1 MPEKSNGRPQLW
13 QDYRKGTDIEALI
26 LSFKNQLKYTMIK
39 DKYTATNWDR
49 FYSIAKVVMDRL
61 VEGWIKT
68 QQTYYAKDVKRV
80 YYLSLEFLIGR
91 LLGSNLLNLMMY
103 KETQEAMESLNLN
116 INDLRNFE
124 VDAGLG
130 NGGLGRL
137 AACFLDSIAT
147 LGLPGYG
154 YGIRYDFGI
163 FKQIIRDGCQVEIP
177 DEWLKFG
184 NPWEIARPDFAFDV
198 HFYGKAEHKPGRKNE
213 IKPPWTGYQTVLGVP
228 YDTPIPG
235 YNNNTVN
242 TLRLWSAKASEE
254 FDLSIFNYG
263 DYISAVENKT
273 LSEVISK
280 VLYPNDNLLEGKELR
295 LKQEY
300 FFVSCSLQDI
310 IRRYSKFHDNFED
323 LPNKAAIQL
332 NDTHPALGIAEMMHI
347 LVDNNNLPWKK
358 AWEITEKTFSY
369 TNHTLLPEALEKWPV
384 SLIQNLLPRHMQIIY
399 EINKRF
405 LKKASIK
412 FFNNREKISNI
423 SLIEEG
429 DERQV
434 RMANLAVV
442 GSHSV
447 NGVAE
452 LHTKLLTKSVL
463 KDFYAFCP
471 EKFNNKTNGITQR
484 RWLLLANPGLSELIT
499 DKIGS
504 GWITNLSE
512 LKKLEKFSQDK
523 DFQKDFMNI
532 KMDNKKT
539 LSKMILDE
547 TGISVNPEAIFDIQI
562 KRMHEYKRQL
572 LNVLHIIKL
581 YLQMRKNPK
590 LDITP
595 RVFIFGGKSAPGYH
609 MAKLIIKFITSV
621 AEVVNNDP
629 IISDKLKVVFYPNYR
644 VSVAEKLFPAAD
656 ISEQIST
663 AGMEASGT
671 GNMKFTLN
679 GALTIGTL
687 DGANVEIR
695 KEVGNENFFLFGNTV
710 EDLDKLK
717 QKGYNPWDYYHKNE
731 EIKEII
737 DIINSDFFSPD
748 NTELFKPIYDTLM
761 TWGDRYFLLADFA
774 SYSET
779 HMEIDKTYRKKDKWA
794 KMAIINVAN
803 SGKFSSDRTISD
815 YAREIWKVKPVPI
828 ELTEEKE

>member
-323 LPNKAAIQL
+323 LPN
-332 NDTHPALGIAEMMHI
+332 
-347 LVDNNNLPWKK
+347 
-358 AWEITEKTFSY
+358 
-369 TNHTLLPEALEKWPV
+369 
-384 SLIQNLLPRHMQIIY
+384 
-399 EINKRF
+399 
-405 LKKASIK
+405 
-412 FFNNREKISNI
+412 
-423 SLIEEG
+423 
-429 DERQV
+429 
-434 RMANLAVV
+434 
-442 GSHSV
+442 
-447 NGVAE
+447 
-452 LHTKLLTKSVL
+452 
-463 KDFYAFCP
+463 
-471 EKFNNKTNGITQR
+471 
-484 RWLLLANPGLSELIT
+484 
-499 DKIGS
+499 
-504 GWITNLSE
+504 
-512 LKKLEKFSQDK
+512 
-523 DFQKDFMNI
+523 
-532 KMDNKKT
+532 
-539 LSKMILDE
+539 
-547 TGISVNPEAIFDIQI
+547 
-562 KRMHEYKRQL
+562 
-572 LNVLHIIKL
+572 
-581 YLQMRKNPK
+581 
-590 LDITP
+590 
-595 RVFIFGGKSAPGYH
+595 
-609 MAKLIIKFITSV
+609 
-621 AEVVNNDP
+621 
-629 IISDKLKVVFYPNYR
+629 
-644 VSVAEKLFPAAD
+644 
-656 ISEQIST
+656 
-663 AGMEASGT
+663 
-671 GNMKFTLN
+671 
-679 GALTIGTL
+679 
-687 DGANVEIR
+687 
-695 KEVGNENFFLFGNTV
+695 
-710 EDLDKLK
+710 
-717 QKGYNPWDYYHKNE
+717 
-731 EIKEII
+731 
-737 DIINSDFFSPD
+737 
-748 NTELFKPIYDTLM
+748 
-761 TWGDRYFLLADFA
+761 
-774 SYSET
+774 
-779 HMEIDKTYRKKDKWA
+779 
-794 KMAIINVAN
+794 
-803 SGKFSSDRTISD
+803 
-815 YAREIWKVKPVPI
+815 
-828 ELTEEKE
+828 

>member
-323 LPNKAAIQL
+323 LPNKVAIQL

>member
-1 MPEKSNGRPQLW
+1 
-13 QDYRKGTDIEALI
+13 
-26 LSFKNQLKYTMIK
+26 
-39 DKYTATNWDR
+39 
-49 FYSIAKVVMDRL
+49 
-61 VEGWIKT
+61 
-68 QQTYYAKDVKRV
+68 
-80 YYLSLEFLIGR
+80 
-91 LLGSNLLNLMMY
+91 
-103 KETQEAMESLNLN
+103 
-116 INDLRNFE
+116 
-124 VDAGLG
+124 
-130 NGGLGRL
+130 
-137 AACFLDSIAT
+137 
-147 LGLPGYG
+147 
-154 YGIRYDFGI
+154 
-163 FKQIIRDGCQVEIP
+163 
-177 DEWLKFG
+177 
-184 NPWEIARPDFAFDV
+184 
-198 HFYGKAEHKPGRKNE
+198 
-213 IKPPWTGYQTVLGVP
+213 
-228 YDTPIPG
+228 
-235 YNNNTVN
+235 
-242 TLRLWSAKASEE
+242 
-254 FDLSIFNYG
+254 
-263 DYISAVENKT
+263 
-273 LSEVISK
+273 
-280 VLYPNDNLLEGKELR
+280 
-295 LKQEY
+295 
-300 FFVSCSLQDI
+300 
-310 IRRYSKFHDNFED
+310 
-323 LPNKAAIQL
+323 
-332 NDTHPALGIAEMMHI
+332 
-347 LVDNNNLPWKK
+347 K